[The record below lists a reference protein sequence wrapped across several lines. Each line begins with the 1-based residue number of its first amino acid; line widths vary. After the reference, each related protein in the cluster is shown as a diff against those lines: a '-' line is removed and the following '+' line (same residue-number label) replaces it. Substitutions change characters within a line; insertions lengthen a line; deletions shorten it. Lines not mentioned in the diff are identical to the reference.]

1 MMVLQGGR
9 ERTVIL
15 IKGAASID
23 IYLEKRET
31 WLLLHTIIKN
41 KSPPQKN
48 KSRGTVD
55 LSVKGKTIK
64 PPGDEDKNIFM
75 NLG

>member
-1 MMVLQGGR
+1 MMVLQRGR
-9 ERTVIL
+9 ERIVIL

-41 KSPPQKN
+41 KS
-48 KSRGTVD
+48 SWTVD

-64 PPGDEDKNIFM
+64 PPGDKERNIFI